1 MMELTEEQI
10 QYAQQTPEFLDTL
23 EPHLQ
28 EVASQAYAMALDWI
42 FIGVAICGCV
52 GFIASLCLRA
62 KKILGDNDAY
72 NNSNNNNNGTDEN
85 SA

>member
-1 MMELTEEQI
+1 MMKLTEEQI

-62 KKILGDNDAY
+62 KKILRDNSDVY
-72 NNSNNNNNGTDEN
+72 NNNNGTDEN
-85 SA
+85 ST